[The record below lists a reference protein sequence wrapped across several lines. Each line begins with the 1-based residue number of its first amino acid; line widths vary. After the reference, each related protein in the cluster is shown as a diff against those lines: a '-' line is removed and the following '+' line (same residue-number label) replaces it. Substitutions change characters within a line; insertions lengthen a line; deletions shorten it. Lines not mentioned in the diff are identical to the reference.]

1 MLKHIHAQWTF
12 NLAQARA
19 AAPPRRQLAAGAARG
34 LLEDDAAGHA
44 PQPGANPHG
53 GQIPKHRRVILRS
66 HIALRSVVV
75 VILSREFSRS
85 TPLLFNSLT
94 FVVFFVV
101 VVGAYWSLSSWV
113 ARKNLLLVASYIF
126 YGAWNP
132 PFALLLFATT
142 ALDYYLGAR
151 IAAAATPDSR
161 QRWLVASLTSNLSM
175 LGFFKYG
182 NFLLLNTQWLLAR
195 AGIAY
200 SPPHLDVFL
209 PIGISF
215 YTFHSLSYTLDVYRG
230 VCTPTKSLR
239 DFTLAV
245 SFFPQLVAGPIVR
258 AADFLPQLVSAPTL
272 RRGQFGWGLMMMTL
286 GMFQKIVLADT
297 LLAGS
302 ADAVF
307 AYGGPLAALD
317 AWAGVLAFAGQIFF
331 DFAGYSTCAIGA
343 ALCLGF
349 HLKDN
354 FRFPYAAVGFSD
366 FWHRWHISLSTFLRD
381 FLYIP
386 LGGNRSGPVRA
397 GINLMIVMFIGGLW
411 HGAAWTFVVWGLI
424 HGGFLVIERLLAGFV
439 NRAYWMHNLPMK
451 VLFGLGTF
459 AVVCLAWVFFRAGDF
474 GTAAR
479 LVQAML
485 GAFPRGD
492 ALLATRELLQVGVVT
507 AGLLLAHWK
516 LRDIGIEA
524 SVARQPRWLVAGTW
538 IVMLGAIILTQGSGN
553 AFIYF
558 QF

>member
-1 MLKHIHAQWTF
+1 M
-12 NLAQARA
+12 
-19 AAPPRRQLAAGAARG
+19 
-34 LLEDDAAGHA
+34 
-44 PQPGANPHG
+44 
-53 GQIPKHRRVILRS
+53 
-66 HIALRSVVV
+66 
-75 VILSREFSRS
+75 
-85 TPLLFNSLT
+85 LFNSLI
-94 FVVFFVV
+94 FVVFFAIVLA
-101 VVGAYWSLSSWV
+101 GYWSLRSWKT
-113 ARKNLLLVASYIF
+113 RKNLLLVASYIF

-132 PFALLLFATT
+132 PFALLLFTTT
-142 ALDYYLGAR
+142 ALDFFLGGR
-151 IAAAATPDSR
+151 IAAAKRPAAR
-161 QRWLVASLTSNLSM
+161 KAWMIASVTSNLSM

-182 NFLLLNTQWLLAR
+182 NFALENTRWLLAH

-200 SPPHLDVFL
+200 NPPHLGIIL

-230 VCTPTKSLR
+230 ICAPTRSLR

-258 AADFLPQLVSAPTL
+258 AADFLPQLVSPPTL
-272 RRGQFGWGLMMMTL
+272 RPNQFSWGLLLMTL
-286 GMFQKIVLADT
+286 GMFEKIVLADT

-307 AYGGPLAALD
+307 GYPGHLQSLD
-317 AWAGVLAFAGQIFF
+317 AWTGVLAFSGQIFF

-366 FWHRWHISLSTFLRD
+366 FWRRWHISLSTFLRD

-386 LGGNRSGPVRA
+386 LGGNRRGPTRA
-397 GINLMIVMFIGGLW
+397 AINLILVMFIGGLW

-424 HGGFLVIERLLAGFV
+424 HGVFLMIERVFKAVTGDAAFSHTLARRLL
-439 NRAYWMHNLPMK
+439 L
-451 VLFGLGTF
+451 GLGTYV
-459 AVVCLAWVFFRAGDF
+459 VVCFAWVFFRASTFEG
-474 GTAAR
+474 AAHLIR
-479 LVQAML
+479 SMVGGVAH
-485 GAFPRGD
+485 GD
-492 ALLATRELLQVGVVT
+492 AILKTREILQVGIVIAV
-507 AGLLLAHWK
+507 LLLVHWK
-516 LRDIGIEA
+516 MRDTDLETT
-524 SVARQPRWLVAGTW
+524 VARMPRALVATLW
-538 IVMLGAIILTQGSGN
+538 TLMLSAIVLTQGSGN